1 MNNLETVSSFTFG
14 LQALITLFVIL
25 DPVGAVPI
33 FLSLVGNRE
42 KRVQRKLALQGAT
55 SSLLIIC
62 TFAIFGQ
69 IILNYL
75 HISLSALQGAGGFLL
90 FLTSM
95 QLLTGT
101 ASSDEKNPDHLNIA
115 MVPIGTPLLAG
126 PGAIVTT
133 MLYARYA
140 HTPSHKFALGAAIV
154 GVHLLIALAL
164 YVSTSIMR
172 IVRPAGVQ
180 LITRVVGLLVAALA
194 TEMIVTSIKG
204 FFNL

>member
-1 MNNLETVSSFTFG
+1 MSNLATVSAFTFG
-14 LQALITLFVIL
+14 LQALVTLFVIL
-25 DPVGAVPI
+25 DPFGAVPI
-33 FLSLVGNRE
+33 FLSLVGNRGRTE
-42 KRVQRKLALQGAT
+42 QRKLALQGAT

-62 TFAIFGQ
+62 SFAVFGQ

-101 ASSDEKNPDHLNIA
+101 ATSDEKNPDHVNIA

-126 PGAIVTT
+126 PGAIVST
-133 MLYARYA
+133 MLFARYA
-140 HTPSHKFALGAAIV
+140 HTTQHRVALGLAII

-164 YVSTSIMR
+164 FASVSIMK
-172 IVRPAGVQ
+172 VLRPAGVQ
-180 LITRVVGLLVAALA
+180 LITRVAGLLVAAMA
-194 TEMIVTSIKG
+194 AEMIVAAIKG
-204 FFNL
+204 FFSL

>member
-164 YVSTSIMR
+164 YASTSIMR